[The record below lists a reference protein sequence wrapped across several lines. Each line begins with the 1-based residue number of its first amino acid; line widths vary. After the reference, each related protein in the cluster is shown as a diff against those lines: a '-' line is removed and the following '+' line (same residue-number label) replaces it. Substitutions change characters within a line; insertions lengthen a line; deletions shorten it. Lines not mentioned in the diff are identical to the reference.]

1 MDNGMLTFLTNSCG
15 SFFIY
20 LKRRSMVVKGFGG
33 RKRVGRRVLGLV
45 LVLMLV
51 AVAGCSKQE
60 SQPVSSQNGGVQNV
74 ELKLAHFWPSTHPA
88 ETQLVQPWAAE
99 IEKASNGQV
108 KITSYPQN
116 SLAQPEA
123 IYKAVKSGI
132 ADIGISCFSYTRG
145 QFPVSEVF
153 ELPGITYNNSQVA
166 SRVAWEGIQEFNP
179 KEVQDTKLLM
189 VLTTGPGDLYTKK
202 PVRKLADIKGMEIR
216 ATGLSAKTLECV
228 GATPIAM
235 PQSDAY
241 DALSKG
247 MVKGNL
253 GPIEVLQGW
262 KQAEVT
268 KYITKSPFLYNT
280 LFFVTM
286 NKDKWNSLSP
296 ENQRVVEEVTAKF
309 FDEVAAGLWDKQN
322 QDAMNGAIK
331 ENQMEIITLSPEET
345 ERWIKL
351 VEPVQADY
359 VSRMNKIG
367 IDGQK
372 ILDRVKELADKYNQQ
387 YK

>member
-1 MDNGMLTFLTNSCG
+1 MQQMST
-15 SFFIY
+15 
-20 LKRRSMVVKGFGG
+20 RRGKGQAEA
-33 RKRVGRRVLGLV
+33 GRRLMALL
-45 LVLMLV
+45 LVLMLM
-51 AVAGCSKQE
+51 AVTGCSKQE
-60 SQPVSSQNGGVQNV
+60 ARTASSQNLKQARV

-88 ETQLVQPWAAE
+88 ETELVQPWAKE
-99 IEKASNGQV
+99 IEQVTNGEV
-108 KITSYPQN
+108 KITSYPGQT
-116 SLAQPEA
+116 LLQADA
-123 IYKAVKSGI
+123 IYNGVKTGA

-145 QFPVSEVF
+145 QFPILEVF
-153 ELPGITYNNSQVA
+153 ELPGITYNNSKVA

-202 PVRKLADIKGMEIR
+202 PVRKLGDLKGMEIR
-216 ATGLSAKTLECV
+216 ATGLSAKTLECL

-241 DALSKG
+241 EALSRG

-268 KYITKSPFLYNT
+268 SYITRSPFLYNT

-286 NKDKWNSLSP
+286 NKDKWDSLSP
-296 ENQRVVEEVTAKF
+296 ENQKVIEKVTAKF
-309 FDEVAAGLWDKQN
+309 FDNVAAGLWDKQN
-322 QDAMNGAIK
+322 QDALNGAIK
-331 ENQMEIITLSPEET
+331 ENKMEVITLPAAES

-351 VEPVQADY
+351 VEPIQADY
-359 VSRMNKIG
+359 VARMNKLG
-367 IDGQK
+367 LDGQK
-372 ILDRVKELADKYNQQ
+372 TLDRVKKLADEYNQQ